1 MIENQEK
8 ISNPTN
14 SPEQNLIDL
23 IKSKP
28 KAEAVEASLP
38 DILSLNKE
46 QFTYFLKHLSKYPY
60 RDELSQNFIEQI
72 LKHGLQLSQIVIDK
86 KYLDFDMRILIE
98 LNYALSCHDLNFKNK
113 HPGELNIADK
123 TLLAFPNVYKKEF
136 SDGLLQFWVLYH
148 QSSILSS
155 DIILKV
161 LKDMNADPEVDDG
174 WRDHIIYD
182 LEYKIKYN
190 GYEKVIKNDLLA
202 EDGENQF
209 CKQLKWL
216 KFLRQIFIN
225 TSGDAFNKLMRIFE
239 EVETQLP
246 NRLLKEYL
254 RHILEAE
261 ITPLRYNR
269 YLKLDEN
276 KKPYFYDA
284 EMSPEDET
292 ERLVEESQYSPTQLA
307 NIRFRRQTALGVK
320 KISADF
326 SGAVDKYGLK
336 YVLDKQDN
344 LLSVGTVLTENL
356 RPDIAQDQKEKIIN
370 GVLDFQV
377 LVDTFFVDLIKNEM
391 GIDLLDLDLQ
401 TQFWFMDFIKDAD
414 DAKFLQVVRFVQ
426 KYGENGI
433 KTFLAL
439 EYDEKNG
446 QKILDIAES
455 LPEDEAKEIFDEY
468 TVLIDKTVFLRKD
481 LQNFFI
487 TSTRDKKV
495 AENEKKFPAELAEAI
510 RRRASDLFLATQQL
524 ELKDQDFTAED
535 INTSLEAIN
544 LFLAIFAD
552 FKLQNKFTFKLE
564 RQEDV
569 IEQNEENVSK
579 RIEYLVLDEEKGWQ
593 YRFRIFLRPQQ
604 NGLGQARLSF
614 SLAFE
619 GQGIENQN
627 KKLKD
632 FFVQS
637 TTDLETNEVTRNKSE
652 FCLRLD
658 LDMHYTKPKMSLDF
672 GRYKREEKDKVYSGD
687 KLGNILHQTTDVGH
701 HNVGSFA
708 VDFGQEDVFAQV
720 INLLGEYFSK
730 EVNFVGQTRAA

>member
-326 SGAVDKYGLK
+326 SGVVDKYGLK

-344 LLSVGTVLTENL
+344 LLNVGSVLTENL
-356 RPDIAQDQKEKIIN
+356 RSDIAPDQKEKIIN
-370 GVLDFQV
+370 GALDFQV
-377 LVDTFFVDLIKNEM
+377 LADPFFVDLIKNEM
-391 GIDLLDLDLQ
+391 GIDLLSLDLQ

-426 KYGENGI
+426 KYRENGI

-439 EYDEKNG
+439 EYGEANGEKILSMADKIPAVEA
-446 QKILDIAES
+446 QKIF
-455 LPEDEAKEIFDEY
+455 KEY
-468 TVLIDKTVFLRKD
+468 ANLIDKTVFLKKD
-481 LQNFFI
+481 LQKFFV
-487 TSTRDKKV
+487 DKE
-495 AENEKKFPAELAEAI
+495 ADEKEKTFPVEFAEAI

-524 ELKDQDFTAED
+524 ELKDQDFAAED
-535 INTSLEAIN
+535 ISTSLEAIN
-544 LFLAIFAD
+544 LFLLIFED
-552 FKLQNKFTFKLE
+552 FKVQNKFDFKLE
-564 RQEDV
+564 RQEAV
-569 IEQNEENVSK
+569 TEQDIPGSVSQ
-579 RIEYLVLDEEKGWQ
+579 RIEYFVIDKESRSE
-593 YRFRIFLRPQQ
+593 YRFRIFDRPKQ
-604 NGLGQARLSF
+604 NKTGEARLSF
-614 SLAFE
+614 TIAFE
-619 GQGIENQN
+619 GRGIKQENKN
-627 KKLKD
+627 LKD

-687 KLGNILHQTTDVGH
+687 KLGNILHQTTDAGH
-701 HNVGSFA
+701 HNVDSFTA
-708 VDFGQEDVFAQV
+708 DFGQEDIFAQV

-730 EVNFVGQTRAA
+730 EVNFEGQSIAA